1 MQQEQDT
8 INIALG
14 VISYLRC
21 FFSEESFIS
30 RKVDGLDLKVLRS
43 TVETTKMVNWIQ
55 SLNRHKEKIYKVA
68 MGIYALNKN
77 ETEEAKL
84 IELYS
89 IDVNGKF
96 DFKGLCRNLQRMSL
110 LKGRYVI
117 RMKVFTTAFI
127 EIDGFKRTN
136 EVWDLER
143 LRIVEFDGIK
153 VYAEDEAQEKIEENI
168 PEGLH
173 KIDCSCT
180 INSDEKEMIFCM
192 KCKHWVHT
200 ACHGYF
206 STRDKRIK
214 KDFQCFRCSGMQS
227 KELRD
232 CCIYRRL
239 LSILYNEEI
248 YANENNCKE
257 ERVTRQAINSFIQ
270 RRLKISVAFTMEL
283 VKKLHRDGFLVITR
297 NQVEVVKTR
306 ETKEKIKEYFNGRRM
321 ECLISMNEIKCDINC
336 R

>member
-21 FFSEESFIS
+21 FFSEESFTN
-30 RKVDGLDLKVLRS
+30 RKVDGLDLKVLKN
-43 TVETTKMVNWIQ
+43 TVETTRMINWIQ
-55 SLNRHKEKIYKVA
+55 NLNRHKEKIYKVV
-68 MGIYALNKN
+68 MGIYALNK
-77 ETEEAKL
+77 EEEKL

-96 DFKGLCRNLQRMSL
+96 DFKGLCRNLQRMRL

-136 EVWDLER
+136 QVWDLEK
-143 LRIVEFDGIK
+143 LRTVEFDGIK
-153 VYAEDEAQEKIEENI
+153 VYAEDEAVETIEESI
-168 PEGLH
+168 PEGEH

-192 KCKHWVHT
+192 KCSQWVHT

-214 KDFQCFRCSGMQS
+214 KDFQCFRCSGMQN
-227 KELRD
+227 KELRN

-239 LSILYNEEI
+239 LSVLYNERI
-248 YANENNCKE
+248 YASDSNYKE
-257 ERVTRQAINSFIQ
+257 EEGVTRQEINSFIQ
-270 RRLKISVAFTMEL
+270 KRLSISNGFTNEL
-283 VKKLHRDGFLVITR
+283 VKKLRRDGFIVISK
-297 NQVEVVKTR
+297 NQVEVVKSR

-321 ECLISMNEIKCDINC
+321 ESLIAMNEIKCEINC
-336 R
+336 S